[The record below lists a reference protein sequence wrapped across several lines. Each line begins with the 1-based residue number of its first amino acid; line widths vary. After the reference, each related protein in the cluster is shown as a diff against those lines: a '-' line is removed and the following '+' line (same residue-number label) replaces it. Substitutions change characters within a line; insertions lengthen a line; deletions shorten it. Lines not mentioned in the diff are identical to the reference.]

1 MIFKMVKEKL
11 KILYIIPTMGGGG
24 AEVMLG
30 AIAEELHKRG
40 HEILLVTLY
49 DHHETFINFPNKDF
63 IEKHI
68 EVKKCSTRV
77 EISFR

>member
-1 MIFKMVKEKL
+1 
-11 KILYIIPTMGGGG
+11 MGGGG

-30 AIAEELHKRG
+30 AIAEELHKGG

-49 DHHETFINFPNKDF
+49 DHHDTFINFPNKDF

-68 EVKKCSTRV
+68 VVKKCSTRV
-77 EISFR
+77 EISFRKKNKNNKLAFSRISRRI